1 MAEYIERK
9 KLIDLCNEI
18 INCDWNKKTLPVSW
32 ADAYECFMED
42 IDSQPAADVAEV
54 KWISVEDR
62 LPEEG
67 ETVLATVYGKPV
79 SNITLIGAYEFA
91 VYYGSDGWFVEEY
104 PEWDGGTVTHWM
116 PLPEPPKIDGG
127 EHDDH

>member
-18 INCDWNKKTLPVSW
+18 INCDWNKKTSPVSW

-54 KWISVEDR
+54 KWINVADR
-62 LPEEG
+62 LPKDG
-67 ETVLATVYGKPV
+67 KRVLVVISAAKHKSIYMDIDTDRRVNGKWV
-79 SNITLIGAYEFA
+79 R
-91 VYYGSDGWFVEEY
+91 
-104 PEWDGGTVTHWM
+104 WDRCITHWM
-116 PLPEPPKIDGG
+116 PLPELPKI
-127 EHDDH
+127 